1 MPGYFV
7 LNKVGTS
14 QYHFVLKA
22 DNHETILS
30 SEVYQSK
37 TAAQGGIASVQSNSP
52 FDARYEKKTSIK
64 NEPFFVLKATNGQI
78 IGVSQM
84 YSSTSARDAG
94 ITSVKL
100 NGSTTKV
107 VDNA

>member
-1 MPGYFV
+1 MSGYFV
-7 LNKVGTS
+7 LNKVNTS
-14 QYHFVLKA
+14 QFHFVLKA

-30 SEVYQSK
+30 SEVYESK
-37 TAAQGGIASVQSNSP
+37 LSAQGGIASVRNNSP
-52 FDARYEKKTSIK
+52 IDARYEKKTSVR
-64 NEPFFVLKATNGQI
+64 NEPFFVLKASNGQI

>member
-7 LNKVGTS
+7 LNKVGAS

-37 TAAQGGIASVQSNSP
+37 TAALGGIASVQSNSP
-52 FDARYEKKTSIK
+52 IDARYEKKTSIK

-94 ITSVKL
+94 ISSVKL
-100 NGSTTKV
+100 NGSTTKI
-107 VDNA
+107 VDNN